1 LGVYYKDNTLNNWV
15 SISEN
20 LPNVKVSDMEIN
32 SNDNILTISTY
43 GRGIWQTPIPPVS
56 RPSHDLDLLDI
67 NTQIDSDYRC
77 HNLLNASIKVY
88 NNGTAPIT
96 SFSYESSLNN
106 VSQGL
111 DNWTGNLAAGEVL
124 NLPLNIQN
132 NSIIGTN
139 SLRVDLS
146 YQNETVVVNNSMNR
160 EFESDNPPNYD
171 GQSNTTYTFEA
182 TEDDWIVVGDA
193 LWEKGI
199 PGGDDLNQVISG
211 TNVYAT
217 NLSGNYPENS
227 NSKLVSPCFDLS
239 TLESGSIKFY
249 IGYNLETGYDY
260 LYFDYS
266 VNGGVDWTNIE
277 TFNGADTTL
286 KLKEYSLSQEMLA
299 ANIIFRFNII
309 TDEIV
314 HEEGA
319 VIDDFIVEG
328 TSLSFTN
335 DFDQY
340 VSIFP
345 NPTRDVFT
353 INTADSFQINNISIF
368 NLDSKLV
375 YDIKSIKN
383 STHVIDFKNQSR
395 GLYFVE
401 FTTTDGYKI
410 IRKLLVE

>member
-1 LGVYYKDNTLNNWV
+1 
-15 SISEN
+15 
-20 LPNVKVSDMEIN
+20 
-32 SNDNILTISTY
+32 
-43 GRGIWQTPIPPVS
+43 
-56 RPSHDLDLLDI
+56 
-67 NTQIDSDYRC
+67 
-77 HNLLNASIKVY
+77 
-88 NNGTAPIT
+88 
-96 SFSYESSLNN
+96 
-106 VSQGL
+106 
-111 DNWTGNLAAGEVL
+111 
-124 NLPLNIQN
+124 
-132 NSIIGTN
+132 
-139 SLRVDLS
+139 
-146 YQNETVVVNNSMNR
+146 
-160 EFESDNPPNYD
+160 
-171 GQSNTTYTFEA
+171 
-182 TEDDWIVVGDA
+182 
-193 LWEKGI
+193 
-199 PGGDDLNQVISG
+199 
-211 TNVYAT
+211 
-217 NLSGNYPENS
+217 
-227 NSKLVSPCFDLS
+227 
-239 TLESGSIKFY
+239 
-249 IGYNLETGYDY
+249 
-260 LYFDYS
+260 
-266 VNGGVDWTNIE
+266 
-277 TFNGADTTL
+277 
-286 KLKEYSLSQEMLA
+286 MLA

-401 FTTTDGYKI
+401 LTTTDGYKI